1 MWVPGVRDLRIVRED
16 IQLRTYIL
24 PIDAHR
30 SWGAYTWGDPN
41 PCPYARTSVVTVS
54 VSEHPWPHTCQWKLR
69 HCGKHPDPLSTRQ
82 YQLRQWEGKTPLT
95 LYMSAASCCV
105 SALAQRECRWRH
117 IPCRRSVLHYIT
129 STFYPVLRPRLA
141 LSCPLYCM
149 HDSNNH
155 GLRCSSTLQP
165 QRLRD
170 RTLRWLHR
178 QNPST
183 SSLSQRIWLSLDSL
197 CLLPM
202 STLNWGRHKRSF
214 LPPSHD
220 DNMDASVAPEFDALR
235 NDTLRHTIDRICLS
249 R

>member
-1 MWVPGVRDLRIVRED
+1 MHIARELHIREGTPILVRTPV
-16 IQLRTYIL
+16 
-24 PIDAHR
+24 
-30 SWGAYTWGDPN
+30 
-41 PCPYARTSVVTVS
+41 
-54 VSEHPWPHTCQWKLR
+54 
-69 HCGKHPDPLSTRQ
+69 
-82 YQLRQWEGKTPLT
+82 RQWSLCQCENTLDHIHASGHYLIVGNIPILCPHVSINYVNERGKTPLT

-170 RTLRWLHR
+170 RTLR
-178 QNPST
+178 
-183 SSLSQRIWLSLDSL
+183 
-197 CLLPM
+197 
-202 STLNWGRHKRSF
+202 
-214 LPPSHD
+214 
-220 DNMDASVAPEFDALR
+220 
-235 NDTLRHTIDRICLS
+235 
-249 R
+249 